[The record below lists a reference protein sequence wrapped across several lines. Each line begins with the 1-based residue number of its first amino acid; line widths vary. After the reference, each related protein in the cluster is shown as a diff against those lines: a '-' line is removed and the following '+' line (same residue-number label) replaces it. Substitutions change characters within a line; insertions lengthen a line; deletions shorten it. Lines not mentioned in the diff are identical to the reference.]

1 MKATEHDK
9 VRTQIESVS
18 EPTLT
23 DINFKM
29 KSGELMVV
37 IGQVGC
43 GKTSLLYAIMQE
55 LEVCKGN
62 SKVEGAISYVE

>member
-1 MKATEHDK
+1 
-9 VRTQIESVS
+9 
-18 EPTLT
+18 
-23 DINFKM
+23 M

-62 SKVEGAISYVE
+62 SKVEGSISYVE